1 MFHNQFEQFSVP
13 DICRRPVDDLV
24 LQMKALNI
32 DRVANFPFPT
42 PPPTEALQVSRR
54 EEWTI
59 GTHCHCTS

>member
-42 PPPTEALQVSRR
+42 SPPAEALQVRW
-54 EEWTI
+54 EELWDL
-59 GTHCHCTS
+59 THCRHTP